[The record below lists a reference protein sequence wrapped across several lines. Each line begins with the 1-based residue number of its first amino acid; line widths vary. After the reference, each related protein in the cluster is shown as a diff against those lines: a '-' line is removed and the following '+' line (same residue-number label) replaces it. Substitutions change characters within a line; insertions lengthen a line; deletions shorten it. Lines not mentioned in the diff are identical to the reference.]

1 MLLAIK
7 IDGISLKLWTFLHW
21 MTTLRQR
28 KKKPDWEKMFIIHV
42 YNKQFGSRIPHKS
55 IVTIHNQRVNWGK
68 EFSRHFTKEIIGS
81 CETKIMSDSGNLVL
95 IVQIGIVFEP
105 SRISPEKQSNQN
117 SATQN
122 T

>member
-1 MLLAIK
+1 
-7 IDGISLKLWTFLHW
+7 
-21 MTTLRQR
+21 
-28 KKKPDWEKMFIIHV
+28 MFIIHV
-42 YNKQFGSRIPHKS
+42 YNKKFGSRIPYKS
-55 IVTIHNQRVNWGK
+55 IVAIHILREKWGNGL
-68 EFSRHFTKEIIGS
+68 SRHFIKEIIGS
-81 CETKIMSDSGNLVL
+81 CETKIMSDSGKVVL

>member
-1 MLLAIK
+1 
-7 IDGISLKLWTFLHW
+7 
-21 MTTLRQR
+21 
-28 KKKPDWEKMFIIHV
+28 MFIIHV
-42 YNKQFGSRIPHKS
+42 YNKKFGSRIPYKS
-55 IVTIHNQRVNWGK
+55 IVAIHILREKWGK
-68 EFSRHFTKEIIGS
+68 GLSRQFIKEIIGS

-117 SATQN
+117 STIQN